1 MRSSF
6 DGALSASLHHGVCLV
21 HVFIHAPGS
30 PYGPGKLC
38 RLSHSVSSSAGSADA
53 LREEVMRS
61 SWYEAFR
68 TDMRSSVVV
77 RAVEDS
83 LGRVGSATVAATS
96 WTTTRLAQTGQGLR

>member
-1 MRSSF
+1 
-6 DGALSASLHHGVCLV
+6 
-21 HVFIHAPGS
+21 
-30 PYGPGKLC
+30 
-38 RLSHSVSSSAGSADA
+38 
-53 LREEVMRS
+53 MRS

-96 WTTTRLAQTGQGLR
+96 WTTTRLALTGQGLRWGAASLLARGGAVTAGRLGEGDLCLFVSLTDCLMRRRSCEGCVAVLVSCKY

>member
-1 MRSSF
+1 
-6 DGALSASLHHGVCLV
+6 
-21 HVFIHAPGS
+21 
-30 PYGPGKLC
+30 
-38 RLSHSVSSSAGSADA
+38 
-53 LREEVMRS
+53 MRS

-96 WTTTRLAQTGQGLR
+96 WTTTRLALTGQGLR